1 MGPRGEMS
9 DMGGARGFV
18 YSFHTSTGIGRIGHS
33 ALVRISLNS
42 TDLGGHII
50 SHMGGHKTPAASQ
63 RNHAT
68 FRFLP
73 VWFRARQNNPAQYN
87 VRYNCTY
94 NLGAVLRIWI
104 RTFTHTAGS
113 RVCLI

>member
-73 VWFRARQNNPAQYN
+73 VWFRARQNIPAQYN
-87 VRYNCTY
+87 FRYNCIVWGHCCGY
-94 NLGAVLRIWI
+94 GSGPS
-104 RTFTHTAGS
+104 HTAGS
-113 RVCLI
+113 RVSLI